1 MADTTELYTGAI
13 NEFVDWITGI
23 NKITGEHVDTELR
36 QISGKS
42 IRELLQNR
50 LLKPVYV
57 YDTTKSKN
65 QIVFPS
71 KAVADLWE
79 EAGPDNANNK
89 YDIYKL
95 ITLPKP
101 SSYKFQFKA

>member
-42 IRELLQNR
+42 IRELLQNKIYYKHLKLKSI
-50 LLKPVYV
+50 LL
-57 YDTTKSKN
+57 T
-65 QIVFPS
+65 
-71 KAVADLWE
+71 
-79 EAGPDNANNK
+79 NA
-89 YDIYKL
+89 L
-95 ITLPKP
+95 
-101 SSYKFQFKA
+101 